1 VNTRMVKEM
10 SGKGD
15 GIMIS
20 DELVL
25 LLSLTSLTSDNR
37 HSSNVKDTELQYKIL
52 QQNKGNAC

>member
-1 VNTRMVKEM
+1 MVKEM